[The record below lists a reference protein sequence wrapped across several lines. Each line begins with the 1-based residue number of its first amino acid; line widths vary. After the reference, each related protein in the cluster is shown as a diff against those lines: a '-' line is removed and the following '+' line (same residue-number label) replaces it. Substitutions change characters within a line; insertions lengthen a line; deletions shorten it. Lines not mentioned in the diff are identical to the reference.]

1 MPTLKPSHLIAM
13 GVMSGPYPVT
23 KLRRLREFIAVFRQY
38 RRAHSAIYAAR
49 IAYGCAFRNL
59 PF

>member
-1 MPTLKPSHLIAM
+1 M
-13 GVMSGPYPVT
+13 T
-23 KLRRLREFIAVFRQY
+23 KLREFLELYRLY
-38 RRAHSAIYAAR
+38 RRGGNTRRYSAR